1 MRALFFPLTVL
12 AAAALAG
19 CASTTQVTTRTVTDT
34 PPPPATS
41 LLLAAQS
48 PESDTRETWELTCRP
63 IFARTGITVHL
74 AHQEVP
80 FWDED
85 GRQALSDWAGEHG
98 ADRILLVDL
107 TRLLMSAPNLPGD
120 RELNPLNQDT
130 EVQPTWR
137 LGLDGQR
144 IPRAPLEDTEDRFPA
159 YLMDGTGASLWYGV
173 ARTHEANDQA
183 AIAKSQCRALR
194 DSLRQNGLL
203 P

>member
-34 PPPPATS
+34 PPPPATT

-63 IFARTGITVHL
+63 IFARTGVTVHL

-107 TRLLMSAPNLPGD
+107 TRLLMSAPNLPAD
-120 RELNPLNQDT
+120 RDLNPLDQDT

-137 LGLDGQR
+137 LGLDGER
-144 IPRAPLEDTEDRFPA
+144 IERDRPGDPEQRFPA
-159 YLMDGTGASLWYGV
+159 YLTDGDGKPLWHGE

-194 DSLRQNGLL
+194 DVLRQNGTL
-203 P
+203 